1 MDKKN
6 LFCDFFP
13 ALWISIWYNLIAIS
27 SALTIWLAFISN
39 RIQELLM
46 EVNSE
51 YYSWD
56 IEKGRKHTKAYV
68 LYNFLI

>member
-1 MDKKN
+1 
-6 LFCDFFP
+6 
-13 ALWISIWYNLIAIS
+13 
-27 SALTIWLAFISN
+27 
-39 RIQELLM
+39 M